1 MHFVLKSGKQIVI
14 VRKLWG
20 GLFILRT
27 ISMQHPLKECVMVA
41 LVDRKCR
48 SHATAFC
55 VIIHSRWFNSLHT
68 SLLYIVSKLG
78 VAKHRHLQMVLDYY
92 RFVFY
97 FFLSRVHRVKWMLN
111 KQQFCRYDYTHL
123 GGISE
128 NGKKKRLWRKN
139 RAIDPKTGCI
149 GVDLNR
155 NWGYEWGGQGTSNDP
170 CDDP

>member
-1 MHFVLKSGKQIVI
+1 MHVVLKSGKHIVI

-41 LVDRKCR
+41 LVDGKCR

-97 FFLSRVHRVKWMLN
+97 FFSYLVYIEWNECWINNNSRAFLKVDRQIVRRTYQKGGVTQMQRKWLE
-111 KQQFCRYDYTHL
+111 Y
-123 GGISE
+123 
-128 NGKKKRLWRKN
+128 
-139 RAIDPKTGCI
+139 
-149 GVDLNR
+149 
-155 NWGYEWGGQGTSNDP
+155 
-170 CDDP
+170 